1 MPNTNYA
8 QTGTSQPWVSGSSLM
23 ASLFQFGN
31 SDDRIRDLGINW
43 KLSYTFDNT
52 LMTYLGGTPM
62 TTSDPTGKFIIP
74 YRNREEFT
82 GVSAAAPTASGL
94 NLIVTLNNSAE
105 VRFRN
110 GDVIFDNLSK
120 AAGRIISGGGTNV
133 LTIEPLNGFT
143 FSTSTMF
150 QAGSNITVLYDMSA
164 INTSTG
170 KVSLYTGFNEYYD
183 YCLFMRDQVQY
194 NRSDKLTVIQ
204 TAPEGAKFFY
214 NQATVDTMARFKKNR
229 ATAFIYGKSALQNS
243 AYQGQVAGYRGMRDA
258 AIAEGYPIQQSTSLT
273 AAQFVDMA
281 YYVADTQPDRSQ
293 RLTYMGARQ
302 ALAKVQSFYPT
313 QIVQNPVVTTIAGR
327 DLGAL
332 AYSNN
337 IQAVQFAGIEADW
350 VYSAVLQ
357 DSVLFPQQTTSG
369 DPGTI
374 SQNTIYM
381 FTTPTIPAIN
391 PQQSASQCITRVVPT
406 WSGGEL
412 EVSTQ
417 PGAFSRVIQNADGS
431 WLATSDTTGWTE
443 YYGMTEGYHF
453 QGQQFAIFELTA

>member
-1 MPNTNYA
+1 
-8 QTGTSQPWVSGSSLM
+8 
-23 ASLFQFGN
+23 
-31 SDDRIRDLGINW
+31 
-43 KLSYTFDNT
+43 
-52 LMTYLGGTPM
+52 MTYLGGTPM

-281 YYVADTQPDRSQ
+281 YYVADTQPDCSQ

-332 AYSNN
+332 AYSKTSKRYNLQVLKQTGF
-337 IQAVQFAGIEADW
+337 IQPYYRTAC
-350 VYSAVLQ
+350 YSHNKLHRATLE
-357 DSVLFPQQTTSG
+357 LYHK
-369 DPGTI
+369 
-374 SQNTIYM
+374 NTIYM